1 MSTGVLTL
9 APHIVCHSGTYDYK
23 FTQGCKTTIYELKMH
38 HYSLLVHWIISESS
52 VNVSS
57 HGLLLTSSAIFEN
70 TNVVLVLYELVGTCT
85 VLFSKIEEIFKMIIV
100 ACWLDGRFK
109 FYTILIFL
117 AFYSIHCHQIL
128 LPLFFCRFQTPPKQ
142 YCTNVTSNRIHNEC
156 YKYKIILD
164 YMNEE
169 AMKVSLVG

>member
-1 MSTGVLTL
+1 MQHIMQYIPIWSSVSSAFNNSLVVNSIASFNMSSRMSTGVLTL
-9 APHIVCHSGTYDYK
+9 APHIICHSGTYDYK

-85 VLFSKIEEIFKMIIV
+85 VLFFQNWRNFQNDHSG
-100 ACWLDGRFK
+100 L
-109 FYTILIFL
+109 L
-117 AFYSIHCHQIL
+117 AGWAF
-128 LPLFFCRFQTPPKQ
+128 
-142 YCTNVTSNRIHNEC
+142 
-156 YKYKIILD
+156 
-164 YMNEE
+164 
-169 AMKVSLVG
+169 